1 VPGERT
7 PLLPDLRLV
16 LYNIANILAIQEA
29 IAKKKIPDII
39 LAGKPSGV
47 ENPLEVTMVAAAF
60 PMTEKNSDFCEYTST
75 RVDSDV
81 LKLVKAAAALD
92 GKRIQDWISDAVNDV
107 AAKRLKIPPVKRK
120 PIKEGR

>member
-1 VPGERT
+1 
-7 PLLPDLRLV
+7 
-16 LYNIANILAIQEA
+16 
-29 IAKKKIPDII
+29 
-39 LAGKPSGV
+39 
-47 ENPLEVTMVAAAF
+47 MVAAAF